1 VTVTPRAEIGDS
13 PEPRSL
19 ADAAALVQACRRC
32 DLWKDALQGV
42 PGEGPPHAPLMLV
55 GEQPGD
61 QEDRA
66 GRPFVGPAGEM
77 LDRALHEAGADRAR
91 LYVTNAV
98 KHFKHELRGKRRL
111 HKRPDRGEV
120 IACRWWLEHERR
132 LLRPRV
138 ILALGATAAFA
149 VIGKPTP
156 ILKTRGRAIQLED
169 QAQAMVT
176 YHPSALLRMPDPKA
190 KAEGFELFVKD
201 LKAAAHLAGLM

>member
-1 VTVTPRAEIGDS
+1 MTRPIVTGDS
-13 PEPRSL
+13 PAPDSL
-19 ADAAALVQACRRC
+19 ADMPALVRACRRC
-32 DLWKDALQGV
+32 DLWKDALYGV
-42 PGEGPPHAPLMLV
+42 PGEGPAHAPLMLV

-66 GRPFVGPAGEM
+66 GRPFVGPASEM
-77 LDRALHEAGADRAR
+77 LDRGLAEAGADRSK
-91 LYVTNAV
+91 LFVTNAV

-111 HKRPDRGEV
+111 HKTPNRGEV
-120 IACRWWLEHERR
+120 VACRWWLDSERR
-132 LLRPRV
+132 LVRPRV

-176 YHPSALLRMPDPKA
+176 YHPSALLRMPDPEA
-190 KAEGFELFVKD
+190 KAAAFELFVHD
-201 LKAAAHLAGLM
+201 LKAAAHLAGLV